1 MSQVRLPPPPPSEL
15 GTSLSEILLTVFL
28 KFVELGL
35 TDQFSSILV
44 SKHLRRLGHSIW
56 GVGPPPPLLGQCP
69 KFVTFFFEAFP
80 KLHYVWIRVKCNPQI
95 DGHFT
100 SKSNYKLVIII
111 SCLKKCFREGF
122 KKKRHELGTLSQQ
135 GGGGPTPQIECP
147 NLLKCFDTKIELNW
161 SVSPKSTNFKKHSKN
176 FNSSLK
182 ILLVELNI

>member
-1 MSQVRLPPPPPSEL
+1 MAKVPRLGKASKKKAQTWDIVPSSATPSPPSEL

-80 KLHYVWIRVKCNPQI
+80 NTIV
-95 DGHFT
+95 T
-100 SKSNYKLVIII
+100 
-111 SCLKKCFREGF
+111 
-122 KKKRHELGTLSQQ
+122 
-135 GGGGPTPQIECP
+135 
-147 NLLKCFDTKIELNW
+147 
-161 SVSPKSTNFKKHSKN
+161 
-176 FNSSLK
+176 
-182 ILLVELNI
+182 